1 MKILSFTTLFP
12 NTAQPAHGVFVANRL
27 RRLVE
32 TGEAEVRV
40 VAPVPWFPSAGKW
53 AGQYGRYANV
63 PRTAQVHGMPVM
75 HPRYPVIP
83 KVGMTIAPLL
93 LALSQLPVLKRIIA
107 EGYDFD
113 ILDAHYFYPDG
124 VAATLLGK
132 WLGKPVVITGRGTDL
147 NLIPAYALPRRQIQ
161 WAAKEAAAMITV
173 CAALKT
179 SLVDLGVASERVSVL
194 RNGVDLD
201 LFRPFDS
208 AADRAAARVQFGME
222 GFALVSV
229 GQLIER
235 KGNHFTVAA
244 LKDLPGVTLYLA
256 GDGPDRA
263 KLLKLAADHG
273 VADRLKLLG
282 LVPHDQLPR
291 LYGAAD
297 ASVLASSREGWANV
311 LLESM
316 ACGTPVVATRIW
328 GTPEVVTTADAGV
341 LMPERSAEG
350 VGVGVRALMANMP
363 DRTAT
368 RAHAEQFSWDDTT
381 QGQLKLFR
389 GILDLEAPPALRRQ
403 AA

>member
-12 NTAQPAHGVFVANRL
+12 NAAQPAHGVFVANRL
-27 RRLVE
+27 RRLVD
-32 TGEAEVRV
+32 TGEVEVRV
-40 VAPVPWFPSAGKW
+40 VAPVPWFPFDAKW
-53 AGQYGRYANV
+53 AGSYGRYAKV
-63 PRTAQVHGMPVM
+63 PATAQVHGMPVA

-93 LALSQLPVLKRIIA
+93 LALSQLPVLRRIIA

-147 NLIPAYALPRRQIQ
+147 NLIPAYALPRKQIQ

-201 LFRPFDS
+201 LFRPFDNE
-208 AADRAAARVQFGME
+208 AERAAARAQFGME

-263 KLLKLAADHG
+263 KLLKLAAENG

-297 ASVLASSREGWANV
+297 ASVLSSSREGWANV

-328 GTPEVVTTADAGV
+328 GTPEVVTTPAAGV

-350 VGVGVRALMANMP
+350 VVAGVRALRTDMP
-363 DRTAT
+363 DRAAT
-368 RAHAEQFSWDDTT
+368 RIHAEQFSWDDTT
-381 QGQLKLFR
+381 QGQLRLFR
-389 GILDLEAPPALRRQ
+389 GILDLEAPLALRDQ